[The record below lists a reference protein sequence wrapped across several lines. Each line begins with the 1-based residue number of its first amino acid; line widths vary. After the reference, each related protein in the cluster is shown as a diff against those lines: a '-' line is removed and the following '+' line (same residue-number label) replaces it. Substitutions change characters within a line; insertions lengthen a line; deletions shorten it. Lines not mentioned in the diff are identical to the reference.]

1 MKSDKVMLIILLII
15 LGLLGVLLYGTEN
28 MREMF
33 EGGRVLVSYA
43 YYEKN
48 TARSNKNLE
57 FFLKEGYERFRN
69 FKNVDIYLCLNGGKC
84 NVKLPEETE
93 NFKIVKRGNTGFD
106 FGAHEEVLNIVIS
119 KYGSLDKSPYSTYVF
134 LNGSQRGPFLPVYWR
149 PDVHWSTVFS
159 DKFKT
164 AGLVGSCKFFHSKD
178 KIETVESW
186 AFALRPDALKIAI
199 DNGTIF
205 RQHPTKESACI
216 AEDDLTRVILN
227 SKLGIDTLQLKFARD
242 KSSKNNYKIS
252 SRPWSY
258 ENISINPLET
268 VFYKTYW
275 DTALKSENGYD
286 CPFEQR
292 YTEWILGGNKEYETD
307 VFPLYKVWNN
317 KLVKIISNINK

>member
-1 MKSDKVMLIILLII
+1 MKSDKFIIFILLII
-15 LGLLGVLLYGTEN
+15 LVLLGVLLYGNEK

-33 EGGRVLVSYA
+33 TRGRVLVSYV

-48 TARSNKNLE
+48 TARHNKNLE

-69 FKNVDIYLCLNGGKC
+69 FKNVDIYLCVNGGKC

-93 NFKIVKRGNTGFD
+93 NFKIVRRSNTGFD
-106 FGAHEEVLNIVIS
+106 FGAHHDVLNIVIS
-119 KYGSLDKSPYSTYVF
+119 KYGSLHRAPYSTYVF

-164 AGLVGSCKFFHSKD
+164 AGLVGSCKFFNVKD
-178 KIETVESW
+178 KIETVETW
-186 AFALRPDALKIAI
+186 AFALRPDALKIAL
-199 DNGTIF
+199 DDGTIF

-216 AEDDLTRVILN
+216 AEDDLTRVILS

-242 KSSKNNYKIS
+242 NQSKNDYKIS

-307 VFPLYKVWNN
+307 VFPLYKLWNN
-317 KLVKIISNINK
+317 KLVKII